1 MLTCL
6 SAPLQHCS
14 PAEFFLSKSQAAS
27 LLAAQSLPN
36 GVSFSSSSQV
46 GLPGGV
52 SEADRQVLL
61 APLRML
67 DGILEVGS
75 LLVFP
80 HK

>member
-27 LLAAQSLPN
+27 LLPN
-36 GVSFSSSSQV
+36 GVSVSSSSQV

-52 SEADRQVLL
+52 SEADRQDLL